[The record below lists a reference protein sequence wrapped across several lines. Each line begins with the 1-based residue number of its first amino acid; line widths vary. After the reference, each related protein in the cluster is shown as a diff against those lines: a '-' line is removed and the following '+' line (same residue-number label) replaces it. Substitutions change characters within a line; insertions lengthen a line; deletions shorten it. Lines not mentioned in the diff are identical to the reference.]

1 LGGGGA
7 VGDLE
12 RGVRRYRGAAA
23 FGVVHARQDAGDH
36 AHKSRECWI
45 TIMTNKGKMSWS
57 AGGLLA
63 AAMTLTACVGSQ
75 SLEQPL
81 SPLVARSELVDR
93 AIIGTENGQTS
104 FIRLAQNGV
113 AALNGPSAE
122 LGHWQFDEKGALC
135 LQWPGQPQRC
145 APVYAT
151 GGSQYRFGEMNLS
164 VLSSR

>member
-1 LGGGGA
+1 M
-7 VGDLE
+7 
-12 RGVRRYRGAAA
+12 
-23 FGVVHARQDAGDH
+23 
-36 AHKSRECWI
+36 
-45 TIMTNKGKMSWS
+45 MTDRWNTSWQ

-93 AIIGTENGQTS
+93 TIVVTENGQTS

-113 AALNGPSAE
+113 ATLNGPSAE
-122 LGHWQFDEKGALC
+122 FGRWQFNENGALC
-135 LQWPGQPQRC
+135 LQWSGQPQRC

>member
-1 LGGGGA
+1 
-7 VGDLE
+7 
-12 RGVRRYRGAAA
+12 
-23 FGVVHARQDAGDH
+23 
-36 AHKSRECWI
+36 
-45 TIMTNKGKMSWS
+45 MTDRWNTSWQ

-63 AAMTLTACVGSQ
+63 AAMALTACVGSQ

-93 AIIGTENGQTS
+93 TIVGTENGQTS

-113 AALNGPSAE
+113 ATLNGPSAE
-122 LGHWQFDEKGALC
+122 FGSWQFNENGALC
-135 LQWPGQPQRC
+135 LQWSGRPQRC